1 MEVGFL
7 IAFVLVA
14 VPFFLVC
21 VALVAFIRW
30 LWRKGG
36 K

>member
-7 IAFVLVA
+7 IAFALVA
-14 VPFFLVC
+14 VLFFLVC
-21 VALVAFIRW
+21 AVLVAFIRW
-30 LWRKGG
+30 LWKKGD